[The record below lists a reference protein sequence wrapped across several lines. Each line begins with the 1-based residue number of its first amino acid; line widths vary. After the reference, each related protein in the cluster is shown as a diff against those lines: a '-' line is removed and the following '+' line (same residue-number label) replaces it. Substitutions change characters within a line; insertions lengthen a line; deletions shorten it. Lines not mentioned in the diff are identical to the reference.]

1 MAVALQE
8 MAVLASGRIALG
20 VLTAWFLC
28 CRRRTGVGTIAL
40 AREGNVLKIAWTQLL
55 PAAAGQDHPAPIL
68 VNGAWKIQAWCA
80 EATVV

>member
-1 MAVALQE
+1 MYLPLGSYVA
-8 MAVLASGRIALG
+8 AGVLAWAQ
-20 VLTAWFLC
+20 F
-28 CRRRTGVGTIAL
+28 AL
-40 AREGNVLKIAWTQLL
+40 AREGKVLKIAWTQLL